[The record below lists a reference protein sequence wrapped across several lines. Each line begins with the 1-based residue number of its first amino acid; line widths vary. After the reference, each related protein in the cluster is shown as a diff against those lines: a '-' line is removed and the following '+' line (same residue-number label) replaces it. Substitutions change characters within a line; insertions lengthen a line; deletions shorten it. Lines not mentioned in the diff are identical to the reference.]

1 MPRSRGGN
9 KVVSWQARKKKKK
22 LKRDKEQGSSRQKD
36 MIKDE
41 KRNKDMSHDQLD
53 IERQG
58 DREV

>member
-9 KVVSWQARKKKKK
+9 KVVSWQARKKKK

>member
-1 MPRSRGGN
+1 MAG
-9 KVVSWQARKKKKK
+9 KKEKKK

>member
-9 KVVSWQARKKKKK
+9 KVVSWQARKKKK
-22 LKRDKEQGSSRQKD
+22 LKRDKEQGSSRQKG

>member
-9 KVVSWQARKKKKK
+9 KVVSWQARKKEKM
-22 LKRDKEQGSSRQKD
+22 KRDKKQGSSRQKY
-36 MIKDE
+36 MIKDV
-41 KRNKDMSHDQLD
+41 KRNKVMSHDQLD